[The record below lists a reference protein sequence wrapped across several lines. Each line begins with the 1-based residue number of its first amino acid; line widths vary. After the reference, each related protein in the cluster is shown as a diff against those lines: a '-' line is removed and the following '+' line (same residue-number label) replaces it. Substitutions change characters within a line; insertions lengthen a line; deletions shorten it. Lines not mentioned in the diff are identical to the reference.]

1 MKILFLTH
9 YFPPEVNAP
18 ANRTFEHCREWVKEP
33 DVDITV
39 ITNFPNHPDGKIF
52 PGYKNKLYQNEK
64 IDGIEVIRVLTF
76 ISANEGFLLRT
87 TNYVFYMIMSI
98 LYVLFSRLKF
108 DIIVAT
114 SPQFFCG
121 LAGKYIAKLKRKP
134 FILEIRDLWPES
146 IVVVGAITNQR
157 IIKFLEG
164 IEKRLYKSADHIVL
178 VTRSFVKHIHKCGI
192 SKEKISVIFNG
203 ISVDI
208 FNNKSEIS
216 DKKLKST
223 LESDKLRLGYIGT
236 IGMAHSIITL
246 VDAAEKLK
254 EEDVQFL
261 VIGSGAERKNIEEE
275 IEKRRLDNFNVFPIQ
290 PKSEIPS
297 IINGLDIFIV
307 NLKKSDLF
315 KTVIPSK
322 IFEGMIMKK
331 PILIGVD
338 GEARK
343 IVEEAEVGLYFEP
356 ENAADLVQKI
366 QYLSNNPAERKRSG
380 ENGYNYVINKF
391 NRINLAAEM
400 LSIIKN
406 QRSISSEA

>member
-18 ANRTFEHCREWVKEP
+18 ANRTFEHCRQWVKEP
-33 DVDITV
+33 DVDVTV

-52 PGYKNKLYQNEK
+52 PGYKNKLFQKEK

-87 TNYVFYMIMSI
+87 TNYVFFMVMSI
-98 LYVLFSRLKF
+98 LYVLFSRIKF
-108 DIIVAT
+108 DIMVAT

-146 IVVVGAITNQR
+146 IVTVGAITSQR
-157 IIKFLEG
+157 IIDFLEG
-164 IEKRLYKSADHIVL
+164 VERRLYHSADHIVS
-178 VTRSFVKHIHKCGI
+178 VTRSFVEHIHKCGI
-192 SKEKISVIFNG
+192 PREKISIIFNG
-203 ISVDI
+203 ISADI
-208 FNNKSEIS
+208 FSNKSDIS
-216 DKKLKST
+216 DKNLKATLQKDKLK
-223 LESDKLRLGYIGT
+223 LGYIGT

-246 VDAAEKLK
+246 VNAAEKLK

-261 VIGSGAERKNIEEE
+261 VVGSGAERKNIEAE
-275 IEKRRLDNFNVFPIQ
+275 IANREMNNFHVFPIQ

-297 IINGLDIFIV
+297 IINGLDVFIV

-338 GEARK
+338 GEARA
-343 IVEEAEVGLYFEP
+343 IVEEAEAGLYFEP

-366 QYLSNNPAERKRSG
+366 QYLSNNPAERKRLG
-380 ENGYNYVINKF
+380 ENGYKYVINKF
-391 NRINLAAEM
+391 NRKNLAAEM
-400 LSIIKN
+400 LSEIKK
-406 QRSISSEA
+406 ISDC